1 MRKQKKRSN
10 TRVISTVI
18 FIAVII
24 TLLMV
29 PSIEDRGGVFGAYGY
44 GYGYYTPGTGGGGYS
59 PEYFTYPF
67 TTDMCGS
74 SGSWI
79 ISSAGVMQN
88 NVSVSCSDGNASV
101 YIPAGAKL
109 LNANGSMLSG
119 MAMEKMIPLPESPD
133 GYHVLAAFNFD
144 PDGATFNPGI
154 QLTINYDPALL
165 PEGATGENL
174 VLGIYN
180 DATGTYTYITGTV
193 DLVNNTITFT
203 ITHFSMFALMAATE
217 PEPTATPTATPTSTP
232 TQTVSPTPT
241 ATATATPTAVP
252 TIPSG
257 GGTTGKSNL
266 PDKWILMII
275 AIAGGVL
282 LAGLVGAIV
291 YRAKK

>member
-1 MRKQKKRSN
+1 MNKKKKRSN
-10 TRVISTVI
+10 TRVISTAI
-18 FIAVII
+18 FMAIII

-29 PSIEDRGGVFGAYGY
+29 PAIEDMGGVYGQYGY

-59 PEYFTYPF
+59 PEDFTYPF

-101 YIPAGAKL
+101 YIPAGTKL
-109 LNANGSMLSG
+109 LAENGSMLSG
-119 MAMEKMIPLPESPD
+119 MSMEKMTPLPEAPE
-133 GYHVLAAFNFD
+133 GKTILAAFDFD
-144 PDGATFNPGI
+144 PDGATFDPGI
-154 QLTINYDPALL
+154 QITIDYDPALL

-180 DATGTYTYITGTV
+180 EATGTYTYITGTV

-203 ITHFSMFALMAATE
+203 ITHFSIFALMAPTE

-241 ATATATPTAVP
+241 ATATATATVVP
-252 TIPSG
+252 TVPSG
-257 GGTTGKSNL
+257 GGTAGKTNL
-266 PDKWILMII
+266 PERWILII
-275 AIAGGVL
+275 LVVLGAAL
-282 LAGLVGAIV
+282 LAGLIGAIV
-291 YRAKK
+291 YRAKA